1 MPAPRPDSLTPLPDP
16 KLTGTV
22 IVGMSGGVDSAVAA
36 LLLQRDGYA
45 VQGLFMSNWED
56 DDDAYC
62 TTAEDFQDARRVCE
76 TLGIALHRVSFAAQ
90 YRERVFRLFLR
101 EYAAGRTPNPDVLC
115 NREIKFGVC
124 LDYMHR
130 LGASWIATGHYA
142 RLRHTQT
149 GTQLLRATD
158 TAKDQSY
165 FLHGVAASALGKTL
179 FPIGEL
185 RKAEVRRL
193 AHAAGLPVYD
203 KPDST
208 GICFIGERP
217 FQEFL
222 SRYLRTE
229 PGPIE
234 NDRGLVLGEH
244 RGLALYT
251 LGQRSGLGIGGRAG
265 TAAAPWYVADKD
277 TGRNALIVVQDQD
290 HPLLSSD
297 AFDVEQMHWLNPGEV
312 TDEPVECAV
321 KTRYRQNDLRCTV
334 RSSSVQHLAA
344 EPHVA
349 TDQIW
354 RVTLR
359 EPARAVTPGQ
369 YAVFYSG
376 AQCLGGGVI
385 ARRFNSRLGAAAG
398 GITYNSHFSVEG
410 S

>member
-1 MPAPRPDSLTPLPDP
+1 MLPPPDSLTPLPDP
-16 KLTGTV
+16 KLAGTV

-62 TTAEDFQDARRVCE
+62 TTADDFQDARRVCE
-76 TLGIALHRVSFAAQ
+76 KLGIVLHRVSFAAQ
-90 YRERVFRLFLR
+90 YRERVFQLFLR

-142 RLRHTQT
+142 RLRRTPL
-149 GTQLLRATD
+149 GTQLLKAAD

-165 FLHGVAASALGKTL
+165 FLHGVAAEALGKTL

-185 RKAEVRRL
+185 RKAEVRKL

-222 SRYLRTE
+222 SRHLRTE

-234 NDRGLVLGEH
+234 NDRGAVLGEH

-251 LGQRSGLGIGGRAG
+251 LGQRSGLGLGGRAG

-277 TGRNALIVVQDQD
+277 TERNALIVVQDQD
-290 HPLLSSD
+290 HPLLMSD
-297 AFDVEQMHWLNPGEV
+297 AFDVEQMHWLKSGDV
-312 TDEPVECAV
+312 AGHPVECMV
-321 KTRYRQNDLRCTV
+321 KTRYRQSDLGCTV
-334 RSSSVQHLAA
+334 RLVAA
-344 EPHVA
+344 PDAAVGNVVA
-349 TDQIW
+349 DSNW
-354 RVTLR
+354 RVTLSA
-359 EPARAVTPGQ
+359 PARAVTPGQ

-376 AQCLGGGVI
+376 ARCLGGGVI
-385 ARRFNSRLGAAAG
+385 AQRFNSAAG

>member
-1 MPAPRPDSLTPLPDP
+1 MQAPSPTPSSDPQPADA
-16 KLTGTV
+16 V

-36 LLLQRDGYA
+36 LLLKRAGYA

-56 DDDAYC
+56 DDAYC
-62 TTAEDFQDARRVCE
+62 TTASDFQDARLVCD
-76 TLGIALHRVSFAAQ
+76 TLGIPLHRVSFAAQ
-90 YRERVFRLFLR
+90 YREKVFNLFLR

-124 LDYMHR
+124 FDYMHR

-142 RLRHTQT
+142 RLRQSSA
-149 GTQLLRATD
+149 GPQLLKAAD

-165 FLHGVAASALGKTL
+165 FLHSVTAASLDRTL

-185 RKAEVRRL
+185 RKAEVRKL

-222 SRYLRTE
+222 GRYLRTE

-234 NDRGLVLGEH
+234 TDAGVVLGEH

-251 LGQRSGLGIGGRAG
+251 LGQRSGLRLGGRAG
-265 TAAAPWYVADKD
+265 AAAAPWYVAAKD
-277 TGRNALIVVQDQD
+277 AQRNALIVVQDQD
-290 HPLLSSD
+290 HPLLLSD
-297 AFDVEQMHWLNPGEV
+297 AFDVEQMHWLSVRESELPE
-312 TDEPVECAV
+312 ECCV
-321 KTRYRQNDLRCTV
+321 KTRYRQNDLDCAV
-334 RSSSVQHLAA
+334 HPSGAH
-344 EPHVA
+344 
-349 TDQIW
+349 W
-354 RVTLR
+354 RVALR
-359 EPARAVTPGQ
+359 LPARAVTPGQ

-376 AQCLGGGVI
+376 EHCLGGGII
-385 ARRFNSRLGAAAG
+385 ARRFNSRTGAAAG
-398 GITYNSHFSVEG
+398 RITYNSHFSVEG

>member
-1 MPAPRPDSLTPLPDP
+1 MQAPRPDSLSPLPDP
-16 KLTGTV
+16 KLAGTI

-36 LLLQRDGYA
+36 MLLRDAGYA

-62 TTAEDFQDARRVCE
+62 TTAADFQDARRVCE
-76 TLGIALHRVSFAAQ
+76 TLGIALHRASFAEQ
-90 YRERVFRLFLR
+90 YRERVFELFLR
-101 EYAAGRTPNPDVLC
+101 EYSAGRTPNPDVVC

-142 RLRHTQT
+142 RLRQSSA
-149 GTQLLRATD
+149 GPQLLKAAD
-158 TAKDQSY
+158 ASKDQSY
-165 FLHGVAASALGKTL
+165 FLHGIDAAALGRTV

-185 RKAEVRRL
+185 RKTEVRRL

-222 SRYLRTE
+222 SRHLRTE
-229 PGPIE
+229 PGPME
-234 NDRGLVLGEH
+234 NDRGAILGEH

-277 TGRNALIVVQDQD
+277 TQRNALIVVQDQD
-290 HPLLSSD
+290 HPLLLSD
-297 AFDVEQMHWLNPGEV
+297 AFDVEQMRWLNFDADAAGQPL
-312 TDEPVECAV
+312 ECAV

-334 RSSSVQHLAA
+334 EQLAGQA
-344 EPHVA
+344 V
-349 TDQIW
+349 W
-354 RVTLR
+354 RVNLA

-369 YAVFYSG
+369 YAVFYRDTR
-376 AQCLGGGVI
+376 CLGGGVI
-385 ARRFNSRLGAAAG
+385 ARRFNSRAAPGAR
-398 GITYNSHFSVEG
+398 GITYNSIFSVEG